1 MSALSKCFPKRR
13 PAPRQPDFPVK
24 ARHAEFS
31 IICSADDDVGRPTM
45 DLLNLALSA
54 ARRACD
60 ISMEAVSSRMQNG
73 PFYPDV
79 WPGEHYKLLAG
90 VIAQLEPKQVIE
102 IGTFTGL
109 SALAMLQT
117 LPRGGTLHTF
127 DIIPWNK
134 IPDPV
139 LREADFKDYPLN
151 QVIGDLSIAAVM
163 DAHRD
168 LLQDADLIFVDG
180 PKDGIFE
187 DNWIAGIREISLPKK
202 PLMIFDDIRVWNM
215 LKTRREIEKPKL
227 DMTSFGHWSGT
238 GFVSWE

>member
-1 MSALSKCFPKRR
+1 M
-13 PAPRQPDFPVK
+13 
-24 ARHAEFS
+24 
-31 IICSADDDVGRPTM
+31 T
-45 DLLNLALSA
+45 
-54 ARRACD
+54 
-60 ISMEAVSSRMQNG
+60 SS
-73 PFYPDV
+73 
-79 WPGEHYKLLAG
+79 L
-90 VIAQLEPKQVIE
+90 
-102 IGTFTGL
+102 
-109 SALAMLQT
+109 
-117 LPRGGTLHTF
+117 
-127 DIIPWNK
+127 
-134 IPDPV
+134 
-139 LREADFKDYPLN
+139 DFKDYPLN

-215 LKTRREIEKPKL
+215 LKTWREIEKPKL